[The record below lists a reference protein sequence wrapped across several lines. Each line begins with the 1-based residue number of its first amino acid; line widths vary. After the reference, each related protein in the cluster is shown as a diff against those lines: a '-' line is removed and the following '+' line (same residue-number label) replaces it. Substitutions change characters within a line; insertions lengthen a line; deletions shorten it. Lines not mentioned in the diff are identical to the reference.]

1 MDHDCVRLLL
11 RTWIYTLLEA
21 GSFMVSGAENALIF
35 SYNPHSSCH
44 KGGMIA
50 NQEAN
55 SDGKRQRQ
63 RDA

>member
-1 MDHDCVRLLL
+1 M
-11 RTWIYTLLEA
+11 
-21 GSFMVSGAENALIF
+21 SGAENVLMF
-35 SYNPHSSCH
+35 SYNLHSSCH

-63 RDA
+63 RDALASG